1 MSLLSGSSEFHLLY
15 KISKSDPGSALGH
28 IAVMV
33 SSLDQS
39 DELSML
45 DCGNGSRVGYQFS
58 DPKQYW
64 MPIKVTLQI

>member
-1 MSLLSGSSEFHLLY
+1 M
-15 KISKSDPGSALGH
+15 
-28 IAVMV
+28 MV

-45 DCGNGSRVGYQFS
+45 DCGNGSRVGLQFS